1 MMISVWERACVG
13 TSPGSRDSIL
23 KNKHA
28 EGLKARAPQV
38 PKGKQNGSRR
48 LKLAHADEWRMA
60 VNMLLPSVL
69 TGVLASHP

>member
-1 MMISVWERACVG
+1 MG
-13 TSPGSRDSIL
+13 TSPESRDSIL

-38 PKGKQNGSRR
+38 PRGKQNGSRR

-60 VNMLLPSVL
+60 VKVVLPSVL
-69 TGVLASHP
+69 TGVLALHP